1 MNFPL
6 WFSNLLFWSAQVAVL
21 TLVAG
26 VLVRLLRIRRP
37 EALLVQWRALIV
49 ISLLL
54 PVLQPWHWQ
63 TVLAEPAAA
72 PPVPFPHAAPAAMA
86 PASAHWQ
93 FPSAAIIAEIVGIA
107 ILFGIVVRL
116 TFFVLGLLK
125 LRQLRNGSSAIS
137 AGAELT
143 GVFEKA
149 RLLIGARAEC
159 RVSAQVESPVTF
171 GFIAPVILLPE
182 RFSQLDPESQ
192 AAVLCHEL
200 LHVRRRDWL
209 HHLAEEI
216 LRVWFW
222 FHPGILWLV
231 SRVRLSREQVVDEQV
246 IKLTQA
252 RKSYVQALL
261 EFTDRSAV
269 AAVPAPLFL
278 GERQLVERVSLMLK
292 EVRMSRTR
300 LIASL
305 SAIACA
311 LALAGI
317 FAVSVFPLKAGPRPQ
332 TAPQAAPSAPAE
344 TLASRPVVSANTIWI
359 GRVTRGVMAV
369 QVSGG
374 GTLIPANSSG
384 RLVAEVLIGGDVQ
397 SEVHLSQS
405 ALVRTNRGII
415 EGHVENL
422 GLADS
427 NGNPWFDIALD
438 SPLPPGIGAN
448 TTVAAFITVAEIKD
462 AVYIQHPAG
471 QDSADVAMALFKVV
485 DNGKQGVR
493 VEVGFGRSNMND
505 VQVVSGLSAGD
516 SVILSDMFPYN
527 RFARIQIA
535 R

>member
-317 FAVSVFPLKAGPRPQ
+317 FAVSVFPLKAAPAPPNASGPSGP
-332 TAPQAAPSAPAE
+332 APSSSA
-344 TLASRPVVSANTIWI
+344 TKPVVNAKSIWLDT
-359 GRVTRGVMAV
+359 VKRGDMPV
-369 QVSGG
+369 QVRGRATVIASKQARVSLPELMMIDVRVGQ
-374 GTLIPANSSG
+374 PASVDTRDKTVKARVSS
-384 RLVAEVLIGGDVQ
+384 V
-397 SEVHLSQS
+397 SP
-405 ALVRTNRGII
+405 
-415 EGHVENL
+415 HVEL
-422 GLADS
+422 GMRTAD
-427 NGNPWFDIALD
+427 ITLD
-438 SPLPPGIGAN
+438 SPLPKGTDLVDGMIQIRKLQNVVYVGLPEQ
-448 TTVAAFITVAEIKD
+448 VAHSKGPIVL
-462 AVYIQHPAG
+462 P
-471 QDSADVAMALFKVV
+471 MFKVV
-485 DNGKQGVR
+485 DNGNAAERVNVR
-493 VEVGFGRSNMND
+493 FDHASATTIEVLSGLAPGDTIILSNM
-505 VQVVSGLSAGD
+505 S
-516 SVILSDMFPYN
+516 PYDG
-527 RFARIQIA
+527 FARIQIKH
-535 R
+535 